1 VRRALTL
8 QRVHRDVEV
17 LAHAGLDTA
26 TFLDEVYESLQRAV
40 PSDAACVASIDPAT
54 QLTTGAFKFGDLAG
68 RYDTDEL
75 WGLLEYGHVE
85 PTSFTELARTGVP
98 AVGMHVATRGDVQR
112 SRRVRELVQ
121 SAIGCSDELRVLAT
135 AGGQLWGGVAMFR
148 GDRSAPY
155 SDEDVEFASSLS
167 GLLARGLRVG
177 LLARLAAEVPAS
189 TVSGRPAVLVFDADA
204 RLTQASVGAEAR
216 LADLVRELHDPA
228 PFAMIGS
235 LIAAA
240 WRYAAGVSD
249 VLPSSRLRLP
259 SGEWVVLHASPLTA
273 INESTASVV
282 VTIEE
287 ARPQEIVPLV
297 VAAFDLT
304 PRERDVT
311 QQVLHGIDTREIA
324 STLHVSPFTVQD
336 HLKSIFNKTGVSTRR
351 ELVARIFFDQY
362 VPRIGGPLSPSGSF
376 LDKLPTR

>member
-98 AVGMHVATRGDVQR
+98 AVGMHVATHGDVQR

-121 SAIGCSDELRVLAT
+121 PAIGCSDELRVLAT

-177 LLARLAAEVPAS
+177 LLARLAAELPAS
-189 TVSGRPAVLVFDADA
+189 AVSGRPAVLVFDADA

-216 LADLVRELHDPA
+216 LADLVRELHVPA
-228 PFAMIGS
+228 PFAVIGS

-240 WRYAAGVSD
+240 WRYAAGVTD

-273 INESTASVV
+273 INGSTASVV

-311 QQVLHGIDTREIA
+311 QQVLHCVDTREIA

-376 LDKLPTR
+376 LDKSPTR